1 MACVMEGT
9 GVFSHS
15 RLRGVANWVS
25 LKKIRHKVVR
35 GQQRQGNAELRNNTA
50 SELLPAVRRMAIVGP
65 PFWMEWKEKTHARQ
79 DGFGGL

>member
-1 MACVMEGT
+1 MACFVAGAGT
-9 GVFSHS
+9 FSS
-15 RLRGVANWVS
+15 NCLQRVANWVS